1 MKNTKRFKSLVL
13 AGVVTLGLIGTSYA
27 AMPEMGQNTDEK
39 VVQAVERLSAL
50 GVVNG
55 MDDGKYHEEMKVT
68 REQFAKILVETL
80 GIGNSVAKAN
90 GVTNF
95 NDVESSRWSS
105 GYINVAVERGL
116 IKGYPDGTFK
126 PAAEVSYAE
135 AITML
140 VRALGYKDELL
151 KGSWP
156 ENYISKA
163 TDVKITSDV
172 KFTSATE
179 KADRGAVA
187 LLVNNTLNAKIFK

>member
-1 MKNTKRFKSLVL
+1 MKKTKKIRSLVL
-13 AGVVTLGLIGTSYA
+13 AGVVVLGLIGTSYA
-27 AMPEMGQNTDEK
+27 AMPEMGQNTDK
-39 VVQAVERLSAL
+39 KIVAAVERLSTL
-50 GVVNG
+50 GIVNG

-68 REQFAKILVETL
+68 REQFAKILVEAL
-80 GIGNSVAKAN
+80 GLGNTAAN
-90 GVTNF
+90 GTTNF

-105 GYINVAVERGL
+105 GYINVAVGQGL

-126 PAAEVSYAE
+126 PETEVSYAE

-156 ENYISKA
+156 ENYVAKA
-163 TDVKITSDV
+163 ADVKITADV
-172 KFTSATE
+172 KFASATG

-187 LLVNNTLNAKIFK
+187 LLVDNTLNAKLVK